1 MLYQLIGGKNQVK
14 IFFFSKCLL
23 KSKRKKNNNIYVFRK
38 IDIVFLESKFIK
50 SDKNLRHF

>member
-23 KSKRKKNNNIYVFRK
+23 KSKRKKNNNIY
-38 IDIVFLESKFIK
+38 IYMYSGK
-50 SDKNLRHF
+50 SILSS